1 MYTIEASNCFLR
13 RAKKFFKKH
22 PDLKKPFVEVVDEM
36 RKNPFQQHLALHGL
50 GGKLEGCYAVSLTN
64 SYRITLTLMVTEKEI
79 VLLDIGSHDEVYK

>member
-1 MYTIEASNCFLR
+1 VYTIEASNCFLR